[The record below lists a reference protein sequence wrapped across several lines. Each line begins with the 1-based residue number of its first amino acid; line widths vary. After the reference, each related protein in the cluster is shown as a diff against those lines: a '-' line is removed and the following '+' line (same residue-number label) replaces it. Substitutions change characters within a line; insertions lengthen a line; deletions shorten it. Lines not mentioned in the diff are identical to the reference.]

1 MNSISF
7 GSECAVSLST
17 STNDESVFTPGGGG
31 SVDSVF
37 LDWIE
42 GGEDAK
48 AVFADGEAFGDGGGG
63 GGSCNNACIGDG
75 DGADSFRTFSILS
88 RYTSRSSSSEPNPSL
103 SFCQFNQP
111 IIIANSKS
119 V

>member
-1 MNSISF
+1 
-7 GSECAVSLST
+7 
-17 STNDESVFTPGGGG
+17 
-31 SVDSVF
+31 VDSVF

-42 GGEDAK
+42 GGEDVK

-75 DGADSFRTFSILS
+75 DGAD
-88 RYTSRSSSSEPNPSL
+88 TSRSSSSEPNPSL